1 MTTTI
6 PLRPVPATSR
16 PAAMPLPEP
25 RAITPALR
33 TAAPAL
39 LRSIPRNA
47 DPDFPYAPL
56 AYTPRTVEG
65 HKLLALDPPG
75 GPRVVEVFG
84 DLVTADHIVVMVP
97 GNGHHQGN
105 YFRARGP
112 LALRSRAQLML
123 ATTAGIDPEARVAVV
138 AWVGYRTAPD
148 LRASFA
154 IRYAREGAG
163 DLARL
168 THYLPRSAH
177 LTVVGHSYGTTVTG
191 LALADARID
200 DVVALGSP
208 GMGLR
213 HRTDTGR
220 RARIWAA
227 QAPTDWIRHF
237 PRVRFG
243 PLGLGRSPLHP
254 AFGAVR
260 IGTGDI
266 TGHLAYYDEGS
277 ESLLNAARIALGRF
291 AEVTLHDGG
300 TSVPR
305 PELAPPGAAAPR
317 PAGGPA
323 GTAATTTLVRAA

>member
-1 MTTTI
+1 MTTT
-6 PLRPVPATSR
+6 PLH
-16 PAAMPLPEP
+16 
-25 RAITPALR
+25 
-33 TAAPAL
+33 
-39 LRSIPRNA
+39 
-47 DPDFPYAPL
+47 YG
-56 AYTPRTVEG
+56 PRTVDG
-65 HKLLALDPPG
+65 HQLLAIDPPG

-84 DLVTADHIVVMVP
+84 DLATADHVVVMVP

-112 LALRSRAQLML
+112 LALRSRARLML
-123 ATTAGIDPEARVAVV
+123 ATMAGIDPAARTAVV

-148 LRASFA
+148 LRASFS
-154 IRYAREGAG
+154 IRYARDGAR
-163 DLARL
+163 DLARF

-208 GMGLR
+208 GMGVLR
-213 HRTDTGR
+213 RADAARG
-220 RARIWAA
+220 ARIWAA

-237 PRVRFG
+237 PRVRLG

-277 ESLLNAARIALGRF
+277 ESLLNTARIALGRF
-291 AEVTLHDGG
+291 AEVTVHSGG
-300 TSVPR
+300 HGRVPAAAL
-305 PELAPPGAAAPR
+305 PVVGAPAAPP
-317 PAGGPA
+317 AGS
-323 GTAATTTLVRAA
+323 TAHMGRAVVPTPSAEAFTLVRAA